1 MGPRLSS
8 KTPAAATNL
17 VPSDEDAMQEKA
29 ALGAL
34 VNCQVNPEFVEV
46 AILPWAAANLVPSHE
61 QQTEIAF
68 GPLVKYVQFAP
79 AFVEVES
86 AEGGGPG

>member
-1 MGPRLSS
+1 
-8 KTPAAATNL
+8 
-17 VPSDEDAMQEKA
+17 MQEKA

-46 AILPWAAANLVPSHE
+46 TILPYAAANFVPSHE
-61 QQTEIAF
+61 QQTEIAS
-68 GPLVKYVQFAP
+68 GPLVRYVQFML

-86 AEGGGPG
+86 VEGGGPPE